1 MRWSRC
7 LGVFLGVAM
16 FSATGYAVADATSEP
31 GSEPTTLRE
40 HASAARA
47 AKSRALAK
55 RQEQAAELA
64 EAARRPG
71 ARRLPEIGIASWYG
85 RAWHGKR
92 TASGERFS
100 AEELTAAHPTLPLHS
115 RALVTNIRN
124 GKSVA
129 VVITDRGPHTK
140 GRVIDLSQSAA
151 KMIGMLNSG
160 TAPVKIEP
168 LPPQQALLER

>member
-16 FSATGYAVADATSEP
+16 FSATGYAATDTP
-31 GSEPTTLRE
+31 GESGTEPTVLRE
-40 HASAARA
+40 HAAAARA
-47 AKSRALAK
+47 AKSRAISK
-55 RQEQAAELA
+55 RKELAAELA
-64 EAARRPG
+64 EAAKRPG
-71 ARRLPEIGIASWYG
+71 ERRLPEIGIASWYG

-100 AEELTAAHPTLPLHS
+100 AEELTAAHPTLPMHS
-115 RALVTNIRN
+115 RALVTNMRN

-151 KMIGMLNSG
+151 KVIGMLHSG
-160 TAPVKIEP
+160 TAPVKIEA
-168 LPPQQALLER
+168 LPPLQALLER